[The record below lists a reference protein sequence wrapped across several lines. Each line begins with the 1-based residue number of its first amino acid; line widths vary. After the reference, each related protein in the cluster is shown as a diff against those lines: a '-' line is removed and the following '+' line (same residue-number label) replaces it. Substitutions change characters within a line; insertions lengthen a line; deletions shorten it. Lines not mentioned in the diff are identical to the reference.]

1 MRAGDIRPRVSEI
14 IETWIARQRPGW
26 RPVDF
31 ARRYYRRD
39 LDADAAVM
47 GAAIALRVFLFF
59 VPLLLAAVG
68 ALGFVGL
75 YVSSQ
80 DVTDEMGVSGSVASQ
95 INTALEQSST
105 ARFTALVVGLFGAAW
120 AGRTLAKTLAVASRR
135 AWMLSAA
142 RKAPPVR
149 IVGAVAGLIG
159 TLGVMSLVVNRIRD
173 AYGVGIGAT
182 LLVGSAVVY
191 SLAWFVAS
199 VVLPRA
205 PSDPSALLPGA
216 LVVGVALAALQGFT
230 QFYISNRIAHASD
243 LYGGIGIIVVT
254 LGWFFI
260 IGRLFVSS
268 FVLNAVTFERFGSL
282 TEFVFALPGVRRV
295 PKRYPQ
301 LARWFGLHMDD
312 REALADVATPER
324 GETE

>member
-26 RPVDF
+26 RPVDL

-105 ARFTALVVGLFGAAW
+105 ARFTALIFGLVGAAW

-135 AWMLSAA
+135 AWVLGAA

-159 TLGVMSLVVNRIRD
+159 TLGAMSLVVNRIRD
-173 AYGVGIGAT
+173 SYGIGVGAT
-182 LLVGSAVVY
+182 LLIGSAVVY
-191 SLAWFVAS
+191 ALAWFVAS

-216 LVVGVALAALQGFT
+216 LLVGVALAALQGFT
-230 QFYISNRIAHASD
+230 QLYVSSQLSHASD
-243 LYGGIGIIVVT
+243 LYGSIGIVVVT

-260 IGRLFVSS
+260 IGRLFVVS
-268 FVLNAVTFERFGSL
+268 FVLNAVIFERFGSL

-301 LARWFGLHMDD
+301 LARWFGLHIDD
-312 REALADVATPER
+312 PE
-324 GETE
+324 

>member
-1 MRAGDIRPRVSEI
+1 
-14 IETWIARQRPGW
+14 
-26 RPVDF
+26 
-31 ARRYYRRD
+31 
-39 LDADAAVM
+39 
-47 GAAIALRVFLFF
+47 
-59 VPLLLAAVG
+59 LAAVG

-80 DVTDEMGVSGSVASQ
+80 DVTDEMGVSGSVANQ

-105 ARFTALVVGLFGAAW
+105 ARFTALVVGLVGAAW

-135 AWMLSAA
+135 AWMLGAA

-159 TLGVMSLVVNRIRD
+159 TLGAMSLVVNRIRD
-173 AYGVGIGAT
+173 SYGIGVGAT
-182 LLVGSAVVY
+182 LLIGSAVVY

-216 LVVGVALAALQGFT
+216 LLVGVALAALQGFT
-230 QFYISNRIAHASD
+230 QFYVSNQLSHASD
-243 LYGGIGIIVVT
+243 LYGSIGIVVVT

-260 IGRLFVSS
+260 IGRLFVVS
-268 FVLNAVTFERFGSL
+268 FVLNAVIFERFGSL
-282 TEFVFALPGVRRV
+282 TEFVFALPGVRRI

-301 LARWFGLHMDD
+301 LARWFGLHVDD
-312 REALADVATPER
+312 RE
-324 GETE
+324 

>member
-1 MRAGDIRPRVSEI
+1 MRAGDIRPRVSGFLEAW
-14 IETWIARQRPGW
+14 IEKQRPGW
-26 RPVDF
+26 RIIDF

-47 GAAIALRVFLFF
+47 GAAVALRVFLFF
-59 VPLLLAAVG
+59 IPLLLAAVG

-80 DVTDEMGVSGSVASQ
+80 DVISEMGVSGSFANQ

-105 ARFTALVVGLFGAAW
+105 ARFTALIVGLFGAAW

-135 AWMLSAA
+135 AWMIGAA
-142 RKAPPVR
+142 HKAPPVR

-173 AYGVGIGAT
+173 AFGVGIGAT
-182 LLVGSAVVY
+182 LLVGCAAVY
-191 SLAWFVAS
+191 SLAWFIAS

-216 LVVGVALAALQGFT
+216 LVVGVALAGLQGFT
-230 QFYISNRIAHASD
+230 QLYISNRLSHAAD
-243 LYGGIGIIVVT
+243 LYGSIGIIIVT

-260 IGRLFVSS
+260 IGRLFVIS
-268 FVLNAVTFERFGSL
+268 FVLNAVIFERFGSL

-301 LARWFGLHMDD
+301 LARWFGLHIEDG
-312 REALADVATPER
+312 A
-324 GETE
+324 